1 MKILII
7 ISLIISLIIFLF
19 FVVNSVI
26 WLNQMKITNINDIII
41 KYIIYINLIII
52 ILALLFII
60 YKY

>member
-1 MKILII
+1 MKFLI
-7 ISLIISLIIFLF
+7 IISLIIFLF

-26 WLNQMKITNINDIII
+26 WLNNMKITNINDIII

>member
-1 MKILII
+1 MKILI
-7 ISLIISLIIFLF
+7 IISLIIFLF
-19 FVVNSVI
+19 FVVNSII

>member
-1 MKILII
+1 MKILI
-7 ISLIISLIIFLF
+7 IISLIIFLF

-26 WLNQMKITNINDIII
+26 WLNNIKITNINDIII

-52 ILALLFII
+52 ILVLLFII

>member
-1 MKILII
+1 MKILI
-7 ISLIISLIIFLF
+7 IISLIIFLF

-26 WLNQMKITNINDIII
+26 WLNNMKITNINDIII

>member
-1 MKILII
+1 MKILI
-7 ISLIISLIIFLF
+7 IISLIIFLF

>member
-7 ISLIISLIIFLF
+7 ISLIIFLF
-19 FVVNSVI
+19 FIVNSII